1 MKDYLMSEKIF
12 CAMCGSMC
20 FVSMGFANATSGCIL
35 PQLEEENDDLQ
46 LTEDQGSW
54 FGKEL

>member
-1 MKDYLMSEKIF
+1 MSEKIF
-12 CAMCGSMC
+12 CAMCGSMG

-35 PQLEEENDDLQ
+35 PQLEEDNDDLQ

-54 FGKEL
+54 FGKELRI